1 MKSSVESLAHIE
13 ALRHQPELFRHLF
26 PIHQENR
33 ASTAH
38 SIHFLIQSLI
48 PVRKTRMYL
57 ETPCILEVYN
67 QPSGED

>member
-33 ASTAH
+33 AST
-38 SIHFLIQSLI
+38 LI